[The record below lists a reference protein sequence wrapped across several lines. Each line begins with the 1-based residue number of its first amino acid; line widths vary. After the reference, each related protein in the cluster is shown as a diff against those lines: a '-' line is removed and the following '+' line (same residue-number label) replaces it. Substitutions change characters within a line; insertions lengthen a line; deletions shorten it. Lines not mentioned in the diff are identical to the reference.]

1 MGTQGRG
8 VVGVCGGKKYTNM
21 RASVLTHSKRQ
32 KREAVTQIKDY
43 RRQLYKWVATP
54 LPGPAALGPP

>member
-1 MGTQGRG
+1 MEE
-8 VVGVCGGKKYTNM
+8 KYTNM
-21 RASVLTHSKRQ
+21 RASVLTHSRRQ

-54 LPGPAALGPP
+54 LPGPLLPSPCLAQRFIS